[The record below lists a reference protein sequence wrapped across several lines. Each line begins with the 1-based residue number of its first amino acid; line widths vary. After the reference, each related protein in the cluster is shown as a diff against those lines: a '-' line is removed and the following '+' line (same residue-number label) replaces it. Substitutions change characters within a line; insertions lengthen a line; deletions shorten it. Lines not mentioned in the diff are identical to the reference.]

1 LRLSRPLRAAACC
14 ACIPALLIAAAC
26 GGGSGGD
33 SPSQARAGVTA
44 TLPATL
50 PSPIAVGNGV
60 IQNAGGSTYTVK
72 SGDTLAGIA
81 ARFGVSLEDLRA
93 ANPSVNAS
101 SLSVG
106 QSIKLPSGTSPNP
119 TPAADTPGPAPTD
132 TPPPP
137 PPDTP
142 TPEPQPTNTPSS
154 LGQTYIVQS
163 GDIPVSI
170 AEKFGITVE
179 ELLAANPG
187 LDPRAMH
194 AGDVLIIP
202 PAATPT
208 G

>member
-1 LRLSRPLRAAACC
+1 VACC
-14 ACIPALLIAAAC
+14 ACVPALLLAAAC

-33 SPSQARAGVTA
+33 GVSQARAGVTA

-50 PSPIAVGNGV
+50 PSPIVVGNGV
-60 IQNAGGSTYTVK
+60 VQNAGGSTYTVK
-72 SGDTLAGIA
+72 SGDTLAAIA
-81 ARFGVSLEDLRA
+81 SRFGVSLEDLRA
-93 ANPSVNAS
+93 ANPDVNAS
-101 SLSVG
+101 ALSVG

-119 TPAADTPGPAPTD
+119 TVPANTPGPAPTD
-132 TPPPP
+132 TPVP

-154 LGQTYIVQS
+154 LGQTYTVQS
-163 GDIPVSI
+163 GDIPVTI
-170 AEKFGITVE
+170 AEKFGITVDA
-179 ELLAANPG
+179 LLAANPG

-202 PAATPT
+202 PAPTPT